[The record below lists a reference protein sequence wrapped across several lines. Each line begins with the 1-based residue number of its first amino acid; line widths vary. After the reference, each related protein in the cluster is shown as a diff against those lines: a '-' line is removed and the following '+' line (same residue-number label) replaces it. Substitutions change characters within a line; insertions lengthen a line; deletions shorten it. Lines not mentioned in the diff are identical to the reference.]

1 MTLKTSLLSKRFMMG
16 TVLSSSL
23 LLIACQ
29 EQAAIKTPLQASET
43 NSFGSAL
50 VAKVDIVN
58 PSSFERPD
66 EPIYISY
73 YDLGLNQA
81 AALTIKTAQQ
91 VLPSQA
97 VDINSDGELDGV
109 YFIVDLSDKP
119 IEVTIT
125 QQSKPPITTQTKRVQ
140 ADLAH
145 KQGGQW
151 QPHSRPPKHQVGT
164 GKKEYVGGEFTNVD
178 ELTPPDYYTDHS
190 NWIRYEGPGI
200 ESDKVGYR
208 FYLDWRNGFD
218 IFGKLTTKPV
228 LHTVGL
234 DGYDSYHD
242 KQDWGMDILKVGKSL
257 GAGGFGLMGSNDE
270 LEHIADVSSRTA
282 RIIENGDLRASIQI
296 EYQGWQNSYQQQ
308 DLIAN
313 ISMHGGSRLAHVELS
328 TDKNLPNIVAGV
340 VKHPET
346 EFIQA
351 DLDTMSNYGYGYIAS
366 WGNQSLDK
374 SALGMAVFFKKGDV
388 IDVRQDKNN
397 YLAVLKP
404 KGQSTQHT
412 DYYFASVWQPESGI
426 NDKESFIEY
435 LDQQAERLTIK
446 PRITLHTTVTAK
458 KTTQPLNDKI
468 ALEWARALA
477 DSELKRKALGYHAN
491 GWDVN
496 RKRSPKFEYDII
508 GLQPY
513 AYYQLGMATD
523 EQTYKN
529 VIAQVTGSFIDQQGK
544 ITAYKQS
551 NFNIDN
557 IPPGRNLIQLYQ
569 DTQQQQYLS
578 AAKALRA
585 QLQLQP
591 RTSQG
596 AFWHKN
602 KYQHQVWLDGVY
614 MGMPFLAQYG
624 SLFETGH
631 QQQETFA
638 EVVNEFKL
646 TREALRDPKTGL
658 YYHGWDESKQQA
670 WADKKTGVSA
680 EFWGRGMGWLAMAV
694 VDVLDYIPAKN
705 TEQRDTL
712 LAMVKELATDIAK
725 VQDTDTG
732 TWWQV
737 LDKPT
742 ALGNYQESTAT
753 AMFAYFYA
761 KALNNGYIDADYQ
774 DTALAAYQGL
784 LNQFTL
790 VHSDGTVSMTNQ
802 CYVAGL
808 GFGRDGSYHY
818 YMSEPVSKNDP
829 KGNGPFILAS
839 LEVAK
844 LLAGNN

>member
-1 MTLKTSLLSKRFMMG
+1 M
-16 TVLSSSL
+16 
-23 LLIACQ
+23 
-29 EQAAIKTPLQASET
+29 
-43 NSFGSAL
+43 
-50 VAKVDIVN
+50 
-58 PSSFERPD
+58 
-66 EPIYISY
+66 
-73 YDLGLNQA
+73 
-81 AALTIKTAQQ
+81 
-91 VLPSQA
+91 
-97 VDINSDGELDGV
+97 
-109 YFIVDLSDKP
+109 
-119 IEVTIT
+119 
-125 QQSKPPITTQTKRVQ
+125 
-140 ADLAH
+140 
-145 KQGGQW
+145 
-151 QPHSRPPKHQVGT
+151 
-164 GKKEYVGGEFTNVD
+164 
-178 ELTPPDYYTDHS
+178 
-190 NWIRYEGPGI
+190 
-200 ESDKVGYR
+200 
-208 FYLDWRNGFD
+208 
-218 IFGKLTTKPV
+218 
-228 LHTVGL
+228 
-234 DGYDSYHD
+234 
-242 KQDWGMDILKVGKSL
+242 
-257 GAGGFGLMGSNDE
+257 
-270 LEHIADVSSRTA
+270 
-282 RIIENGDLRASIQI
+282 
-296 EYQGWQNSYQQQ
+296 
-308 DLIAN
+308 
-313 ISMHGGSRLAHVELS
+313 
-328 TDKNLPNIVAGV
+328 
-340 VKHPET
+340 
-346 EFIQA
+346 
-351 DLDTMSNYGYGYIAS
+351 
-366 WGNQSLDK
+366 
-374 SALGMAVFFKKGDV
+374 
-388 IDVRQDKNN
+388 
-397 YLAVLKP
+397 
-404 KGQSTQHT
+404 
-412 DYYFASVWQPESGI
+412 
-426 NDKESFIEY
+426 
-435 LDQQAERLTIK
+435 
-446 PRITLHTTVTAK
+446 
-458 KTTQPLNDKI
+458 
-468 ALEWARALA
+468 
-477 DSELKRKALGYHAN
+477 
-491 GWDVN
+491 N

-513 AYYQLGMATD
+513 AYYQLGLATD
-523 EQTYKN
+523 EQAYKD
-529 VIAQVTGSFIDQQGK
+529 VIAKVTGSFIDQQGK
-544 ITAYKQS
+544 ISAYKQS

-631 QQQETFA
+631 QQQETFS

-670 WADKKTGVSA
+670 WANKQTGVSA

-774 DTALAAYQGL
+774 GTALAAYQGL

-818 YMSEPVSKNDP
+818 YMSEPVSNNDP